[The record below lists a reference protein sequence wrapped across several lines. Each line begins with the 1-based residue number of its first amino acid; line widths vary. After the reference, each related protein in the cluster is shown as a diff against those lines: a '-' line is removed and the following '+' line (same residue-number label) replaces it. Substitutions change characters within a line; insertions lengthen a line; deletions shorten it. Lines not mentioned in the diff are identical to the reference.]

1 MNEMSIFLIK
11 MIIVTVNTY
20 CGPAWAPICPA
31 WGPVGP
37 ALGPI
42 GPVYGLIGP
51 VWGPFGPAWGRILTQ
66 GDPFA
71 LIRRPLQWAF
81 NRLSNA
87 SRRPPP
93 PFSWSSVCLNRLP
106 LVSDR
111 LEIRPN
117 GTPRHIAAFCQ
128 MPQAAYWR
136 SWKLTVALWRPSL

>member
-42 GPVYGLIGP
+42 GPVYGLIGPVWGTLSCLGSHWACLRSQWACWGPIGPALGPTGPVYGLIGP

-93 PFSWSSVCLNRLP
+93 PFS
-106 LVSDR
+106 
-111 LEIRPN
+111 
-117 GTPRHIAAFCQ
+117 
-128 MPQAAYWR
+128 
-136 SWKLTVALWRPSL
+136 